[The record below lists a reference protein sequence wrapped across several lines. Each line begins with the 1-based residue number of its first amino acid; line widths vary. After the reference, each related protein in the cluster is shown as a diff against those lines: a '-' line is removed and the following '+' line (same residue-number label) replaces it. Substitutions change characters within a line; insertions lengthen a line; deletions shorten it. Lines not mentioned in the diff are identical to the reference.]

1 MDVAAKVTSK
11 GQITLPKS
19 VRDALG
25 VEAGDDIVF
34 RVEEG
39 RAVLARIPDFLD
51 LGGSIAVPAA
61 RRNVAWD
68 DVRRLTREQR
78 SRDRR

>member
-11 GQITLPKS
+11 GRLRCPSRCET
-19 VRDALG
+19 RW

-39 RAVLARIPDFLD
+39 RAVLAPD
-51 LGGSIAVPAA
+51 P
-61 RRNVAWD
+61 
-68 DVRRLTREQR
+68 
-78 SRDRR
+78 

>member
-11 GQITLPKS
+11 GQIGCPSRCET
-19 VRDALG
+19 RWG

-39 RAVLARIPDFLD
+39 RAVLARSLI
-51 LGGSIAVPAA
+51 SWI
-61 RRNVAWD
+61 
-68 DVRRLTREQR
+68 
-78 SRDRR
+78 SK